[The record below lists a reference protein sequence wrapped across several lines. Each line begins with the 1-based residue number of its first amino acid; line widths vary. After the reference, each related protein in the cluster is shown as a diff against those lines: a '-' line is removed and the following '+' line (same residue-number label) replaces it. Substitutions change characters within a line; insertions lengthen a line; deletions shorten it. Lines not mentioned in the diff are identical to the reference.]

1 VRETSD
7 LTETNADGQSA
18 RIVFL
23 IAALASPRAARRHDA
38 RLALE
43 AIGRPAVGHLIQE
56 LRDMKGEVRGEAIRA
71 LGHIGDAEAVPALL
85 RELEDESSAC
95 RWLAAEALSAIGDT
109 ALVPL
114 LGLLADGMSSPEVR
128 RGALHV
134 LHSLQ
139 HTRPTLLGPVLASFQ
154 SDVPEIAIR
163 GAASTA
169 LVELESRS

>member
-1 VRETSD
+1 MRETSD
-7 LTETNADGQSA
+7 LTETNPEGQTA

-43 AIGRPAVGHLIQE
+43 AIGNPAVGHLIQG
-56 LRDMKGEVRGEAIRA
+56 LGDMKNEVRSEAIRA
-71 LGHIGDAEAVPALL
+71 LGNIGDAEAVPALI

-95 RWLAAEALSAIGDT
+95 RWLAAESLATIG
-109 ALVPL
+109 AASLAPL
-114 LGLLADGMSSPEVR
+114 LELLAEGVDSFEVR
-128 RGALHV
+128 RGVLHV
-134 LHSLQ
+134 LHALEPV
-139 HTRPTLLGPVLASFQ
+139 RPTLLGPVLAAFQ

-169 LVELESRS
+169 LVELEAHP